1 MKGITK
7 FFVYIIIGAL
17 ALASGCLGFV
27 YFTIPYTEVLDSDE
41 ADVYF
46 SMNDNE
52 VQLATSVT
60 PTDESVS
67 VHFLELGNR
76 YTGDCTYI
84 KVGKD
89 IDILID
95 CGSKATSISYVKDY
109 LNQYVTDGVLEYV
122 IITHA
127 HEDHYAGF
135 ATSPKVDSIFD
146 LFYCN
151 TIIYTNT
158 SADRKEA
165 SQYKNFQRELDAS
178 KAKVDG
184 VETSPI
190 KLTSLECIEQDK
202 ISWTIDETAN
212 FSMEILET
220 KYYSTPAGKS
230 KENENSVCVL
240 FKHNDKNF
248 LFTGDLEK
256 DGEQSLVGLNT
267 LPKVDLYKAGHHG
280 SKTSSSVT
288 LLEQVMKTDGSTIC
302 CICCCA
308 GSSEYT
314 TTIKNQFPTLDFIN
328 RISQY
333 TTYVYVTTMCLDY
346 KNSKFQ
352 SFNGNIAIISAN
364 TISVYCSNNTTLLK
378 DSDWFKENRL
388 EMCKST
394 LSEDN
399 LLLADSWQ

>member
-7 FFVYIIIGAL
+7 VFVYIIIGAL
-17 ALASGCLGFV
+17 ALVSGCFGFV
-27 YFTIPYTEVLDSDE
+27 YFTIPYTEVLESDT
-41 ADVYF
+41 DVYF
-46 SMNDNE
+46 SMNDKE

-60 PTDESVS
+60 PTDDSVS

-95 CGSKATSISYVKDY
+95 CGSKATSVGYVKDY
-109 LNQYVTDGVLEYV
+109 LNQYVTDGILEYV

-158 SADRKEA
+158 TDARKQA
-165 SQYKNFQRELDAS
+165 SQYKNFQRELDES

-184 VETSPI
+184 VETTPI
-190 KLTSLECIEQDK
+190 KLTSLECVNQGK
-202 ISWTIDETAN
+202 TSWVIDEANN
-212 FSMEILET
+212 FSMEILNT
-220 KYYSTPAGKS
+220 KYYSNPAVKS
-230 KENENSVCVL
+230 KENENSVCTL
-240 FKHNDKNF
+240 FKHGDKNF

-256 DGEQSLVGLNT
+256 DGEKSLVELNT

-288 LLEQVMKTDGSTIC
+288 LLEQIMKTDGSTIC

-333 TTYVYVTTMCLDY
+333 TTYVYVTTMCIDY

-364 TISVYCSNNTTLLK
+364 SISVYCSNNTTLLK